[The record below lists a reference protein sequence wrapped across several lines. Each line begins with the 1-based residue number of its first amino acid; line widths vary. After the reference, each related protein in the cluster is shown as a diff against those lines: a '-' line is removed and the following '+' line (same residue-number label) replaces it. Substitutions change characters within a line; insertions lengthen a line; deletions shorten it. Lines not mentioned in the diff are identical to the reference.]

1 MKWAFISTSS
11 PMVTVAILEDGVV
24 LASRTES
31 APMRASGAVMR
42 LLEEMR
48 TRVDLYVA
56 DVGPGSFTGV
66 KVGVTIAKTL
76 AFAEGVKVAGLTSFD
91 LINPDGAAAVP
102 SRKGKHLVRDSS
114 GTDELAS
121 DDRRVELAVKGFPS
135 AENAAKLYD
144 RLEPVD
150 PVELLPNY
158 VLEPSISTPKKI

>member
-11 PMVTVAILEDGVV
+11 PMVTVAILEDNRV

-48 TRVDLYVA
+48 TSVDLYVA

-66 KVGVTIAKTL
+66 KVGVTIVKTL

-91 LINPDGAAAVP
+91 LINPGGSAAVP

-114 GTDELAS
+114 GTDEVLS

-135 AENAAKLYD
+135 AENAAKLFD
-144 RLEPVD
+144 TLEPVD
-150 PVELLPNY
+150 PVVLLPNY
-158 VLEPSISTPKKI
+158 VLEPSVSTPKKL

>member
-42 LLEEMR
+42 LLDELGAS
-48 TRVDLYVA
+48 VDLYVA

-76 AFAEGVKVAGLTSFD
+76 AFAEGVKVAGLSAFD
-91 LINPDGAAAVP
+91 LINPSGSAAVP

-114 GTDELAS
+114 GTDELPS
-121 DDRRVELAVKGFPS
+121 DHRRVELAVKGFPS
-135 AENAAKLYD
+135 AENAALLHG
-144 RLEPVD
+144 RLQPMD
-150 PVELLPNY
+150 PVELMPNY